1 MKKLFTIAASAAL
14 IGTFAVPANAE
25 TPYAIAVIDSGF
37 EAEQFGD
44 NVIAEACVTASLG
57 CNNRTSFELGEGA
70 AGSPVPIRARSLNDW
85 NHGTEMVQNILN
97 INPDANLVLVR
108 NSKTYGP
115 TVLPG
120 TEKDFEAALQ
130 WVHDNAE
137 EYNII
142 AVSFS
147 RGSHKYVQSNRSV
160 SRLMGLIRI
169 YQTMVDRLNAKGS
182 PIAHIFEKK
191 LNNMKDQLTAMG
203 NIECP
208 VESSLQNLIAKLQT
222 KNVATIV
229 ATGNDADKSY
239 ADYPSCIDEAV
250 AVTAADNTGNLVYV
264 SNVGPNTDF
273 ASEAPTTSEAAAR
286 FAAKWLNMY
295 NGSYASTYELMV
307 ASGTKTNHHSAI
319 FVP

>member
-1 MKKLFTIAASAAL
+1 MKKLFTIAASVAL

-37 EAEQFGD
+37 EAEQFED
-44 NVIAEACVTASLG
+44 NVIAEVCVTASLG
-57 CNNRTSFELGEGA
+57 CNNRTSFELGDGA
-70 AGSPVPIRARSLNDW
+70 AGSPVPIRERSLEDW

-97 INPDANLVLVR
+97 INPDVNLVLVR

-137 EYNII
+137 EYNIV

-182 PIAHIFEKK
+182 PISHIFEKK
-191 LNNMKDQLTAMG
+191 LNNMKDQLAAMG

-250 AVTAADNTGNLVYV
+250 AVTAADNAGNLVYV

-273 ASEAPTTSEAAAR
+273 AFEAPTTSEATAR
-286 FAAKWLNMY
+286 LAAKWSLMY
-295 NGSYASTYELMV
+295 NGSYDSTYNLMV
-307 ASGTKTNHHSAI
+307 NSGMKTNHHSAI